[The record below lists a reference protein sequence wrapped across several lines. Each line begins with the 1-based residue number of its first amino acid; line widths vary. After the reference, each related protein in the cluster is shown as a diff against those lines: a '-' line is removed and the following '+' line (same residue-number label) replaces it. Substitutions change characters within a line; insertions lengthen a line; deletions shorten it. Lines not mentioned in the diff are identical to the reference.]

1 MATPCA
7 DTREFSRARG
17 GGIGGQASM
26 EAERGEAK
34 DVEVFVFWTLW
45 GRSSYAVVSFRLS
58 FPTFPFSLA
67 PGTHKGAGFYGGR
80 GGRGKEEKM
89 CKRNSL
95 PFPDSLGAK
104 QLWRRFEKPPL
115 LSGAR
120 VSNS

>member
-1 MATPCA
+1 MATLFFRADSAGINPSGAATLWSWVGGRGGKGFSSCLVRIQKREPCRGEASMATPCA

-67 PGTHKGAGFYGGR
+67 PGTHT
-80 GGRGKEEKM
+80 
-89 CKRNSL
+89 
-95 PFPDSLGAK
+95 
-104 QLWRRFEKPPL
+104 
-115 LSGAR
+115 
-120 VSNS
+120 